1 MTTSNESRRSES
13 DVLTNNQQT
22 QSKDNVFDVLS
33 NSRRR
38 RVVWC
43 LALSPNWSMTKRE
56 IAAHIAAAEAEAIA
70 TREVDYGD
78 VTEIIHKLQDYH
90 LDPLEDINA
99 INVEQDRITATS
111 RIVDIMPVLVHGRI
125 FAGPD

>member
-1 MTTSNESRRSES
+1 
-13 DVLTNNQQT
+13 
-22 QSKDNVFDVLS
+22 
-33 NSRRR
+33 
-38 RVVWC
+38 
-43 LALSPNWSMTKRE
+43 MTKRE

-99 INVEQDRITATS
+99 INVDQDRITATP
-111 RIVDIMPVLVHGRI
+111 RIVDIMPVLVHGRC
-125 FAGPD
+125 FSGPE